1 MELTLREEDAANW
14 VYRGEG
20 AVNLVLAYNGS
31 NPSFVGKVMRIR
43 KAPKNSKHGLKSNI
57 TVTAHELLLWK
68 DVNELVSSSEKDIID
83 QLYVEHVMMPLLG
96 SKYVDAGVHVL
107 VSRKFLES
115 IEKIVISQRP
125 VWRVDAAQIDKQCDF
140 GLLMSD
146 HSVFPHDSQGS
157 KPCISVEIKP
167 KWGFLP
173 QSKFVSEGNAIKTR
187 VTRFEMHQ
195 ALKLH
200 QGTIS
205 ELSQYN
211 PLDLFSGS
219 KERIR
224 KAIKDLFITPQNNF
238 RVFLNGVLI
247 LGGLGG
253 GTRKTDSHMA
263 EAFEERLKSVIE
275 ADKGHCTENLFT
287 LVAETMHKSRV
298 LDQLLEVQKLDN
310 FDIEGAIHAYYNVI
324 SQPCMACRELN
335 EEQAKRYKSFH
346 SASLDESL
354 RIVKNYLIAATAKDC
369 SLMICFRQR
378 TKEDSSSIYNNI
390 YLESTK
396 QTFDFK
402 VYFIDLDL
410 KRLNKMEEYYELDK
424 KIVSCYEQSMNMD
437 HQERNEV
444 INKMDQEVTNVQG
457 TS

>member
-1 MELTLREEDAANW
+1 MELTLREEDAVNW

-43 KAPKNSKHGLKSNI
+43 KAPKNSKHGLKSTI

-96 SKYVDAGVHVL
+96 SKCMFWCLGNSLNQLRRLLLANVL
-107 VSRKFLES
+107 CGESMLPRLINNVILVFLCLIILCS
-115 IEKIVISQRP
+115 
-125 VWRVDAAQIDKQCDF
+125 
-140 GLLMSD
+140 LM
-146 HSVFPHDSQGS
+146 
-157 KPCISVEIKP
+157 P

-173 QSKFVSEGNAIKTR
+173 QSRFVSEGNAIKTR

-200 QGTIS
+200 QGAIS

-253 GTRKTDSHMA
+253 GTRKTDSHLA

-335 EEQAKRYKSFH
+335 EEQAKQYKSFH

-396 QTFDFK
+396 QAFDFK

-424 KIVSCYEQSMNMD
+424 KIVSCYKQSMNMD